1 MVAALILIL
10 LAASA
15 AAFAQT
21 EGAPATSWAHD
32 ALSHALTASRA
43 IADPFRRAQALAEIA
58 EAQISA
64 GLDAEAR
71 ENLATATSM
80 ALEVPDGALRAW
92 AVHDVALAHVKA
104 KDLEKAVSLADS
116 IHDQELRD
124 AVLTSVVDTYRS
136 ERDTARAIETARR
149 IGDSARQG
157 QALRIIAILQA
168 ADGDFTAALITARSI
183 QHGPSN
189 ALALGDVAA
198 ALAGEGNVTEAQLLA
213 VRIRPAEYR
222 ARALVQVA
230 AAQAAAGDIQGA
242 LKATEQIDDRLE
254 QAQALARVASVYAER
269 RPSESRALFE
279 RAVTLARRARGRGIA
294 PRRCDAL
301 IEIARAQIAANEYS
315 GARATLQSAL
325 QQLSRLKTSEQAVRL
340 SRIAPLQARAGDFP
354 QAYATAMRAE
364 DGSLRPLLVRDIAA
378 IQAQR
383 GETSAAV
390 QLIRTLNNPLS
401 SAAALFGVLRVQ
413 LQMGDAEG
421 MRETLAIAI
430 ETVRQIVP
438 PELRAGALASLAAA
452 HVRAGELDVGRE
464 LFVEA
469 MSSAERA
476 DPGAQQTSM
485 YARIGDAVADRRS
498 VAPD

>member
-1 MVAALILIL
+1 VSALILIL

-15 AAFAQT
+15 VAFAQAD
-21 EGAPATSWAHD
+21 GAPGASWAHD
-32 ALSHALTASRA
+32 ALAHALTASRA

-80 ALEVPDGALRAW
+80 ALEVRDGALRAW

-104 KDLEKAVSLADS
+104 KDLEKAISLADA
-116 IHDQELRD
+116 INDEQLRD
-124 AVLTSVVDTYRS
+124 AVLASVVDTFRS
-136 ERDTARAIETARR
+136 ERDMTRAIETARR

-157 QALRIIAILQA
+157 QALRTIAILQA
-168 ADGDFTAALITARSI
+168 ADGEFTEALITARSI

-198 ALAGEGNVTEAQLLA
+198 ALAGEGHVTEAQLLA
-213 VRIRPAEYR
+213 VRIKPAEYR
-222 ARALVQVA
+222 ARALAQVA

-242 LKATEQIDDRLE
+242 LTATEQIDDRLE
-254 QAQALARVASVYAER
+254 QAQALARVASVYADR
-269 RPSESRALFE
+269 RPSESRALFA
-279 RAVTLARRARGRGIA
+279 RAVALVGRARGRGLA
-294 PRRCDAL
+294 ARRCDAF
-301 IEIARAQIAANEYS
+301 IEIARAQIAAEEHS
-315 GARATLQSAL
+315 QARATLQKAL
-325 QQLSRLKTSEQAVRL
+325 QQLRGVKASEQAVRL
-340 SRIAPLQARAGDFP
+340 TRIAPLQARAGDFP
-354 QAYATAMRAE
+354 EAYATAMRAE

-390 QLIRTLNNPLS
+390 QLIGTLNNPLS

-413 LQMGDAEG
+413 FQMNDMAG
-421 MRETLAIAI
+421 MRGTFAIAI

-452 HVRAGELDVGRE
+452 HVRAGELEAGRE

-476 DPGAQQTSM
+476 DPGAQRTSM

-498 VAPD
+498 VAPE